1 MAIIVLHANTAW
13 LVTAQGGGAVTAALT
28 LPSVAKRT
36 SRLKVL
42 QGSVGVLALSLLL
55 YAFSPN
61 LFVALGA
68 LVLLGGSYMGVLS
81 GLNTSVQLHAPR
93 AERSRILALYTLSLS
108 MLYPLGAFIQAD
120 LARVYGVRHVTLASV
135 QVLVLLLLSI
145 RLFIPEFWNDMALA
159 PDQAPLLLA
168 D

>member
-1 MAIIVLHANTAW
+1 
-13 LVTAQGGGAVTAALT
+13 
-28 LPSVAKRT
+28 
-36 SRLKVL
+36 
-42 QGSVGVLALSLLL
+42 
-55 YAFSPN
+55 
-61 LFVALGA
+61 
-68 LVLLGGSYMGVLS
+68 
-81 GLNTSVQLHAPR
+81 
-93 AERSRILALYTLSLS
+93 